1 MERGVGMTF
10 YHDKQVKVYLMF
22 IFFYSV
28 LVLVGMIFV
37 CQNQVSVAKS
47 IFLEHDTAVVS
58 ALLEQGVSEEIIV
71 NAISNTTV
79 SKDGTELL
87 NMIGIS
93 EDTTN
98 SLLPFLSQFENHA
111 FRNALIV
118 STILI
123 VILCAG
129 TFFFLWIR
137 NRLYVQAQNIIKCYI
152 NGDYTNHLPQNSEG
166 EIYHLFSSI
175 EQLATILQS
184 KNETE
189 YKTKEFLKNTISD
202 ISHQLKTPLAAL
214 TMYQE
219 IIEAEPNNEATVK
232 EFSKKIDTALKR
244 IEQLIQ
250 SMLKITRLDTGN
262 IVFDKKLYL
271 VHEVVKNAVND
282 LTTRAKIENKQI
294 VIDGDSEQSFMCDK
308 DWTSE
313 AIGNIVKNALD
324 HTTTGGIVRIT
335 WENSPNMFRIY
346 IYDNG
351 KGIAQEDIHHIF
363 KRFYRSK
370 HSLDTQ
376 GIGLGLP
383 LAKCIVEGQDGLIS
397 AYSTIHEG
405 TTFTLSFLTKL

>member
-1 MERGVGMTF
+1 MTF

-22 IFFYSV
+22 IFFCSV

-37 CQNQVSVAKS
+37 SQNHVSVAKS

-71 NAISNTTV
+71 NAISNTTI

-98 SLLPFLSQFENHA
+98 SLFPFLSQFENHA

-123 VILCAG
+123 VILCTG
-129 TFFFLWIR
+129 TFFFLWKR
-137 NRLYVQAQNIIKCYI
+137 NRLYLQAQNIIECYI

-175 EQLATILQS
+175 EQLATMLQS

-219 IIEAEPNNEATVK
+219 IIETEPDNEVTVK

-271 VHEVVKNAVND
+271 VHEVVKNAVNE
-282 LTTRAKIENKQI
+282 LTTRAKNENKQI
-294 VIDGDSEQSFMCDK
+294 VIDGDSKQSFMCDK

-397 AYSTIHEG
+397 VYSTIHEG